1 MAASLHLGRKY
12 AARGAVR
19 QGVGERRA
27 RRTPRRQRR
36 LPSTPGEV
44 PQAVKTVGSL
54 NPLCYVEA
62 RHRKSSGVT
71 MSGRPLSTERVAA
84 SRARQDWGKLLER
97 VRRGRIRVLVQKNGV
112 PVAALI
118 APEDLARF
126 ERIEAE
132 QDAALARMRAAFA
145 D

>member
-1 MAASLHLGRKY
+1 
-12 AARGAVR
+12 
-19 QGVGERRA
+19 
-27 RRTPRRQRR
+27 
-36 LPSTPGEV
+36 
-44 PQAVKTVGSL
+44 
-54 NPLCYVEA
+54 
-62 RHRKSSGVT
+62 

-97 VRRGRIRVLVQKNGV
+97 VRRGRIRILVQKNGV

-145 D
+145 DLTDEQIEQDVAEVIAEVRTARRADQTSSLR